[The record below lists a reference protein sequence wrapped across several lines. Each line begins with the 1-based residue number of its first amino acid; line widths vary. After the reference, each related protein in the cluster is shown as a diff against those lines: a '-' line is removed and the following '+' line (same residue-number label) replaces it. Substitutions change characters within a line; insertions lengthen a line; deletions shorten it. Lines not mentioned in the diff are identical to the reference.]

1 MFLDL
6 FGQECK
12 KISKNILYYALIII
26 MILFYA
32 TQYAT
37 DSSEDISLMIR
48 EPREAML
55 IMVIDMQRFLS
66 R

>member
-48 EPREAML
+48 EPRK
-55 IMVIDMQRFLS
+55 RC
-66 R
+66 